1 VSIAVTTP
9 AEPTPTETR
18 RARFNALFDAHA
30 AAVFGFALRR
40 TSRSEAEDVVSE
52 TFLVAW
58 RRLDAVPETPLPW
71 LIGVAR
77 RVLGNRRR
85 SDARQSELRTR
96 LETDTSATAV
106 PSSDVAS
113 EASVVRAAVDSLSVA
128 ERDAITLLAWDGL
141 SADEAAAV
149 LGCTRAAFYVRVH
162 RARRKLA
169 ARLGPNAE
177 ATLTTEIGS
186 P

>member
-1 VSIAVTTP
+1 L
-9 AEPTPTETR
+9 
-18 RARFNALFDAHA
+18 NALFDAHSS
-30 AAVFGFALRR
+30 AVFAFALRR

-58 RRLDAVPETPLPW
+58 RRLEALPDPPLPW
-71 LIGVAR
+71 LLGVAR

-85 SDARQSELRTR
+85 SDGRQSGLRTR
-96 LETDTSATAV
+96 LRTDAPAVVLPPSEDTS
-106 PSSDVAS
+106 
-113 EASVVRAAVDSLSVA
+113 EAGVVRAAVDSLPSA
-128 ERDAITLLAWDGL
+128 ERDAIMLLAWEGL
-141 SADEAAAV
+141 TADEAAVV

-169 ARLGPNAE
+169 ARLGPNTE
-177 ATLTTEIGS
+177 ASLTTEIGS

>member
-1 VSIAVTTP
+1 MTP
-9 AEPTPTETR
+9 AEPAPTEETR
-18 RARFNALFDAHA
+18 QARLNALFDTHA
-30 AAVFGFALRR
+30 AAVFAFALRR

-58 RRLDAVPETPLPW
+58 RRLDAMPDPPLPW
-71 LIGVAR
+71 LLGVAR

-85 SDARQSELRTR
+85 SDGRQNGLRTR
-96 LETDTSATAV
+96 LETDPSAVVA

-113 EASVVRAAVDSLSVA
+113 EASVVRAAVDSLPLA
-128 ERDAITLLAWDGL
+128 ERDAIMLLAWDGL

-169 ARLGPNAE
+169 ARLGQTTEPS
-177 ATLTTEIGS
+177 LTTEIGS